1 MPGITLRHFRT
12 FWSVGFMVQD
22 RRLFPESPL
31 RRNGQNCRILCVKLL
46 DSRLLHRAR
55 SAQFCRRPSSQCA
68 NLQTNDLQGG
78 RVCEQVRI
86 GKDDGLF
93 VLFVYVNVRLTAK
106 LPRELCLNGGAKL
119 FCEENFRPSIG
130 FFVECIL
137 LGVGALFPW
146 LVFTISQHPPIQNQ
160 INILGKAADQVECF
174 GKAGTAFEGNS
185 IFPGA
190 SVEQMV
196 KRKACPKSFSTMASF
211 KPILSAVFR
220 NSSPRSLSGNRAT
233 FLIVCRLH
241 TFSVSY
247 HKPNP

>member
-1 MPGITLRHFRT
+1 MSDFSG
-12 FWSVGFMVQD
+12 
-22 RRLFPESPL
+22 
-31 RRNGQNCRILCVKLL
+31 
-46 DSRLLHRAR
+46 
-55 SAQFCRRPSSQCA
+55 RPSSQCA

-106 LPRELCLNGGAKL
+106 LPRELCLNGVAKL

-130 FFVECIL
+130 FFVERIL

-196 KRKACPKSFSTMASF
+196 KRKAYPKIFFYDGIIQAHLICCISEQFAPVTVRQSCYISHCVS
-211 KPILSAVFR
+211 PPHIFR
-220 NSSPRSLSGNRAT
+220 
-233 FLIVCRLH
+233 IV
-241 TFSVSY
+241 S
-247 HKPNP
+247 